1 MMNAA
6 ARIGIFCLCAGLSPA
21 YAQGDPAAPV
31 SVRYKCG
38 PKHSLQ
44 VDYNIP
50 GKVPRIQVTTGKK
63 TWIMRPQET
72 ASGTRYV
79 DAKKSMQWSS
89 NGPEGDLT
97 DLKTQKSIRC
107 TETASSR

>member
-1 MMNAA
+1 MNAA
-6 ARIGIFCLCAGLSPA
+6 ARLGILGLCAGLSPA
-21 YAQGDPAAPV
+21 YAQMDMAAPV

-38 PKHSLQ
+38 AKHSLQ

-63 TWIMRPQET
+63 TWIMRPQEA

-79 DAKKSMQWSS
+79 DAKKTMQWRSE
-89 NGPEGDLT
+89 GPEGDLT
-97 DLKTQKSIRC
+97 DLKTQKSTRC
-107 TETASSR
+107 TQTASSR